1 VRPEVL
7 LTVAGDV
14 AMLGCLMKV
23 MEKKRDEMEALG
35 SEAT

>member
-1 VRPEVL
+1 VRPGVL

-14 AMLGCLMKV
+14 AMLDGVMKV
-23 MEKKRDEMEALG
+23 IEKQRDEMEALG